1 MRIPQS
7 FNRLYLPSVSVNQTW
22 ILTLL
27 WQFFTIGLRIKVYT
41 KIMARDLFHTA
52 VKLALQKENWLIT
65 DDPLKIEA
73 GGAKFEIDLGAE
85 RLLAAER
92 AGEKI
97 AVEIKTF
104 LGDSPITDYHA
115 ALGQFLNYRL
125 ALELNDVN
133 RKLYLALPV
142 SIHEAF
148 FQREFL
154 QISVE
159 RYQINRIIYEPINE
173 VILQW
178 IN

>member
-1 MRIPQS
+1 MA
-7 FNRLYLPSVSVNQTW
+7 
-22 ILTLL
+22 
-27 WQFFTIGLRIKVYT
+27 
-41 KIMARDLFHTA
+41 ARDLFHEA
-52 VKLALQKENWLIT
+52 VKVALEKENWVIT
-65 DDPLKIEA
+65 DDPLKLEA

-85 RLLAAER
+85 RLVAAER

-125 ALELNDVN
+125 ALELKEPA
-133 RKLYLALPV
+133 RILYMAVPV
-142 SIHEAF
+142 AIHEAF

-159 RYQINRIIYEPINE
+159 RHQVNRIIYDPVNE
-173 VILQW
+173 VIVQW

>member
-1 MRIPQS
+1 MA
-7 FNRLYLPSVSVNQTW
+7 
-22 ILTLL
+22 
-27 WQFFTIGLRIKVYT
+27 
-41 KIMARDLFHTA
+41 ARDRFHEA
-52 VKLALQKENWLIT
+52 VKLALQKENWVIT
-65 DDPLKIEA
+65 DDPLRLET
-73 GGAKFEIDLGAE
+73 GGVKFEIDLGAE

-125 ALELNDVN
+125 ALEIKEPD
-133 RKLYLALPV
+133 RQLYLAVPV
-142 SIHEAF
+142 AVHEAF

-159 RYQINRIIYEPINE
+159 RYQVNRIVYDPVNE
-173 VILQW
+173 VIVQW

>member
-1 MRIPQS
+1 MA
-7 FNRLYLPSVSVNQTW
+7 
-22 ILTLL
+22 
-27 WQFFTIGLRIKVYT
+27 
-41 KIMARDLFHTA
+41 ARDLFHEA
-52 VKLALQKENWLIT
+52 VKVALQKENWVIT
-65 DDPLKIEA
+65 NDPLKVEA

-125 ALELNDVN
+125 ALELKEPD
-133 RKLYLALPV
+133 RTLYMAVPV
-142 SIHEAF
+142 AIHEAF

-159 RYQINRIIYEPINE
+159 RHQVNRIVYDPVNE
-173 VILQW
+173 VIVQW
-178 IN
+178 IS

>member
-1 MRIPQS
+1 MA
-7 FNRLYLPSVSVNQTW
+7 
-22 ILTLL
+22 
-27 WQFFTIGLRIKVYT
+27 
-41 KIMARDLFHTA
+41 ARDLFHEA
-52 VKLALQKENWLIT
+52 VKVALQKENWVIT
-65 DDPLKIEA
+65 NDPLKVEA

-125 ALELNDVN
+125 ALELKEPD
-133 RKLYLALPV
+133 RTLYMAVPV
-142 SIHEAF
+142 AIHEAF

-159 RYQINRIIYEPINE
+159 RHQVNRIVYDPVNE
-173 VILQW
+173 VP
-178 IN
+178 

>member
-1 MRIPQS
+1 MA
-7 FNRLYLPSVSVNQTW
+7 
-22 ILTLL
+22 
-27 WQFFTIGLRIKVYT
+27 
-41 KIMARDLFHTA
+41 ARDLFHEA
-52 VKLALQKENWLIT
+52 LKVALQKENWVIT
-65 DDPLKIEA
+65 DDPLKVEA

-125 ALELNDVN
+125 ALELNQSD
-133 RKLYLALPV
+133 RKLYLAVPV
-142 SIHEAF
+142 AVHEAL

-159 RYQINRIIYEPINE
+159 RYQINRIVYDPVNE

-178 IN
+178 IR

>member
-1 MRIPQS
+1 MA
-7 FNRLYLPSVSVNQTW
+7 
-22 ILTLL
+22 
-27 WQFFTIGLRIKVYT
+27 
-41 KIMARDLFHTA
+41 ARDLFHEA
-52 VKLALQKENWLIT
+52 VKVALQKENWLIT

-85 RLLAAER
+85 MLLGAER
-92 AGEKI
+92 EGDKI

-104 LGDSPITDYHA
+104 LSDSPITDYHA

-125 ALELNDVN
+125 ALEFNESD
-133 RKLYLALPV
+133 RKLYLAVPV
-142 SIHEAF
+142 VVHETL

-159 RYQINRIIYEPINE
+159 RHQISRIVYDPVHE
-173 VILQW
+173 VIRQW